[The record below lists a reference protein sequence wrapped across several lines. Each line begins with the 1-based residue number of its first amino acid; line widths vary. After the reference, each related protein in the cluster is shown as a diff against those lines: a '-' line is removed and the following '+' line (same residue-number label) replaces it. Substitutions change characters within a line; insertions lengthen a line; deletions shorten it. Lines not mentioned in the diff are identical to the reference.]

1 MRAILQKYLLGTSGR
16 ARKGIHAGDKV
27 LTNGASVFV
36 SVDGNDR
43 MDASIKLSDGTRE
56 GEDES
61 VKEDEGQEESA
72 NMQQVCS
79 AEIKQVV

>member
-16 ARKGIHAGDKV
+16 ARKGNHAGDKV

-36 SVDGNDR
+36 NVDENDR
-43 MDASIKLSDGTRE
+43 TDASIKLSGDTCE

-61 VKEDEGQEESA
+61 AKEDEGQEEYAS
-72 NMQQVCS
+72 MQQVCS